1 MDGAVSRK
9 MGIIRVKALL
19 YRMGIEDPRK
29 HPTEAKLKWDGMLS
43 DD

>member
-9 MGIIRVKALL
+9 MGIIRMKDLL
-19 YRMGIEDPRK
+19 YRMGIEDPRMQ
-29 HPTEAKLKWDGMLS
+29 PTEAKLKWDGMLS